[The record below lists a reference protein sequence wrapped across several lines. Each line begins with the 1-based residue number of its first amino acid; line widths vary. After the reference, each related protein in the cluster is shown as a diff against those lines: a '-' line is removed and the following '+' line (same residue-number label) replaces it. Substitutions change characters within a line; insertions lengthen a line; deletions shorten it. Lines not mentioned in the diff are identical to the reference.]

1 MPGYRNNSLL
11 DMRMPREDHL
21 SIRRLEQARRLLAL
35 AQTGLHYTMDV
46 FDRERYGE
54 RATLAHE
61 QIAEI
66 ASMDAGKVAE
76 LFAFET
82 GYANPKLDV
91 RCAVFNETSQILL
104 VREAA
109 DGLWSLPGGW
119 ADVGLS
125 PAENAAKE
133 VREESEYTVKIVRLL
148 AAWDKAKHRHPP
160 SVFLI
165 WKLVFLGELMQAGEV
180 VGAETDAVE
189 FFSLNDLPPLSLGQ
203 IVPEP

>member
-1 MPGYRNNSLL
+1 MT
-11 DMRMPREDHL
+11 DHL
-21 SIRRLEQARRLLAL
+21 TARFEPRWLLWAREMQAI
-35 AQTGLHYTMDV
+35 AQTGLAFARDQYDRDRYQQLQSLAARVMAEHSNIPVMDIETM
-46 FDRERYGE
+46 
-54 RATLAHE
+54 
-61 QIAEI
+61 
-66 ASMDAGKVAE
+66 
-76 LFAFET
+76 FAMQT
-82 GYANPKLDV
+82 GYATPKLGV
-91 RCAVFNETSQILL
+91 RAAIFRDQKILL
-104 VREAA
+104 VRERE
-109 DGLWSLPGGW
+109 DGDRWTLPGGW

>member
-1 MPGYRNNSLL
+1 
-11 DMRMPREDHL
+11 MPREDHL

-54 RATLAHE
+54 RATLAQE

-91 RCAVFNETSQILL
+91 SKVCCLQRDQSDIARSRGGRWPL
-104 VREAA
+104 VSAR
-109 DGLWSLPGGW
+109 
-119 ADVGLS
+119 
-125 PAENAAKE
+125 
-133 VREESEYTVKIVRLL
+133 RL
-148 AAWDKAKHRHPP
+148 
-160 SVFLI
+160 
-165 WKLVFLGELMQAGEV
+165 G
-180 VGAETDAVE
+180 
-189 FFSLNDLPPLSLGQ
+189 
-203 IVPEP
+203 

>member
-1 MPGYRNNSLL
+1 M
-11 DMRMPREDHL
+11 

-54 RATLAHE
+54 RATLAQE

-104 VREAA
+104 VRR
-109 DGLWSLPGGW
+109 GGRW
-119 ADVGLS
+119 PLVSA
-125 PAENAAKE
+125 
-133 VREESEYTVKIVRLL
+133 RRL
-148 AAWDKAKHRHPP
+148 
-160 SVFLI
+160 
-165 WKLVFLGELMQAGEV
+165 G
-180 VGAETDAVE
+180 
-189 FFSLNDLPPLSLGQ
+189 
-203 IVPEP
+203 